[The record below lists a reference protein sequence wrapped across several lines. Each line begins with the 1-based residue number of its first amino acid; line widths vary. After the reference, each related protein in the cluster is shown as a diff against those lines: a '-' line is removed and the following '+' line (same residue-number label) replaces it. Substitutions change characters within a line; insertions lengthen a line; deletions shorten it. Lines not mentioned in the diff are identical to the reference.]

1 MVCLADHTTS
11 NLLKAVFQ
19 KFYFVLLLNTLP
31 YLFRDSIQQLS
42 ELNVYFER
50 AVVKRFILFSGSD
63 LKK

>member
-19 KFYFVLLLNTLP
+19 KFYFVHSWILCPICSETA
-31 YLFRDSIQQLS
+31 FSDSV
-42 ELNVYFER
+42 NWMFNFER